1 MKRIHAAF
9 FSSMRIHLYFL
20 MLEDFHKQ
28 NFWDWCFS

>member
-1 MKRIHAAF
+1 M
-9 FSSMRIHLYFL
+9 